1 MNKLKLLAL
10 GVAFAATSGAANA
23 AVYYADK
30 VIDDNR
36 GTCTASPTRCAEDDR
51 LDPTNALGAPDGSFY
66 ALGFGGDLTVGF
78 AQALFTAVQKV
89 VTFEVTF
96 GSVPAAGHFEAVDV
110 FSVLNGIETALGRI
124 TNVNGGGA
132 VQSNGAFEY
141 IKLVDATN
149 DEFPGGTT
157 SFDGFDVD
165 SVKIAPVP
173 LPAAGGMLLLGMA
186 GMAALRRR
194 NKAA

>member
-30 VIDDNR
+30 VIDANR
-36 GTCTASPTRCAEDDR
+36 GTCTASPSRCASNDR
-51 LDPTNALGAPDGSFY
+51 LDTSNSLGAADGSFY

-78 AQALFTAVQKV
+78 SKALFTSAQKV
-89 VTFEVTF
+89 VTFEITF
-96 GSVPAAGHFEAVDV
+96 GSVPAARHFEAVDV
-110 FSVLNGIETALGRI
+110 YSVLGGVTTLLGRI
-124 TNVNGGGA
+124 LNVDGQGSVASKGP
-132 VQSNGAFEY
+132 FEY
-141 IKLVDATN
+141 IKLVDATR
-149 DEFPGGTT
+149 EQYGTATT
-157 SFDGFDVD
+157 SYDGFDVD

-194 NKAA
+194 KNAA